1 MKLGLSLRWAC
12 VAALASGIAL
22 ASCSDDGEAPTGA
35 GGNNPSTGAKG
46 PTTAQGP
53 QTSGNGNGTSNSAA
67 STSGSQ
73 STSASASTGT
83 GGSAPGPYV
92 RFVAFGDAGKGNQ
105 GQTDVANAI
114 ATKCAADGCDFVQ
127 LLGDNIY
134 DDGVSGTDDPQ
145 WQSKFEVP
153 YANINLPFYVALGNH
168 DYGGDGAGYEFD
180 KGDYSVEYTNISSK
194 WEMPARYYMRSQEH
208 VDFFVLD
215 TNMAMYDQDDD
226 QYDDFPTWFS
236 QSTATWKI
244 AFGHHPY
251 LSNGPHGNA
260 GEYEGLPF
268 VPIANGANFKDI
280 MDDVVCG
287 NADVYICGHDHDM
300 QWLQGQC
307 NGTELIVSGAGA
319 ASTELEGDNPTYF
332 ESEALGFL
340 YVVIDGNTFTG
351 QFIGTDGSVLFE
363 RTIMK

>member
-1 MKLGLSLRWAC
+1 MKAGRFLGLTFASL
-12 VAALASGIAL
+12 VALGAAVTA
-22 ASCSDDGEAPTGA
+22 CSDDQRDPTGVGGA
-35 GGNNPSTGAKG
+35 GTTGGNGVTSSSSASAQSASTAN
-46 PTTAQGP
+46 A
-53 QTSGNGNGTSNSAA
+53 SSSDAA
-67 STSGSQ
+67 STTASQ
-73 STSASASTGT
+73 ASSSTGT
-83 GGSAPGPYV
+83 GGSGGSV

-114 ATKCAADGCDFVQ
+114 AAKCAADGCDFVQ

-134 DDGVSGTDDPQ
+134 DSGVDGTDDPQ

-168 DYGGDGAGYEFD
+168 DYGGDGAGWEFD
-180 KGDYSVEYTNISSK
+180 KGQHSVDYTAVSSK
-194 WEMPARYYMRSQEH
+194 WEMPAKYFRRTQAHAE
-208 VDFFVLD
+208 FFVLD
-215 TNMAMYDQDDD
+215 TNMAMFDQADD
-226 QYDDFPTWFS
+226 QYADLPQWFAE
-236 QSTATWKI
+236 STATWKI

-260 GEYEGLPF
+260 GEYEGIPGI
-268 VPIANGANFKDI
+268 PIVSGQGVKDL

-319 ASTELEGDNPTYF
+319 ASTELEGDNPTHF

-340 YVVIDGNTFTG
+340 YVRIEGDSFTG

-363 RTIMK
+363 RTITK